1 MLGRLQEHLADFLV
15 SYRDARSRP
24 IHDKIWGYDPAMRL
38 VILVLVGVALGLP
51 AAAAE
56 GESGPY
62 PIWWSPAL
70 ELDSLDQ
77 LEARLHQSL
86 WPSLPDNRSF
96 TVLVTDNGGQR
107 EMRVRTC
114 ADISWLEGKRFTY
127 KAGSYSPAYFDER
140 RCRVLGRLNRA
151 VPAQQSFVNDFVLN
165 KAAVDV
171 LPAMVEPGI
180 VCEELCRQYK
190 ADKEGVSWRDYWTG
204 WREELLR
211 KQGVWTGWRTERL
224 RKQGTVIE
232 DEQADGKGY
241 FFGFDEQSDHRMV
254 VETFILVMDFEIRS
268 LVDLEILARADFTG
282 DGLEDLLMWTSGESG
297 EGRLFGGDFILL
309 TRDAVG
315 EVLRVVEPERH
326 ICPDYQC
333 D

>member
-1 MLGRLQEHLADFLV
+1 MTRFGAMIRT
-15 SYRDARSRP
+15 
-24 IHDKIWGYDPAMRL
+24 MRL

-56 GESGPY
+56 GESGTY
-62 PIWWSPAL
+62 PIWWSPSL

-127 KAGSYSPAYFDER
+127 KAGSYSPAYYDER

-165 KAAVDV
+165 KAAIDV
-171 LPAMVEPGI
+171 LPAMVEPA
-180 VCEELCRQYK
+180 VACEELCRQYK
-190 ADKEGVSWRDYWTG
+190 AEKEGVSWRDYWTG

-232 DEQADGKGY
+232 DEQEDGKGY

-254 VETFILVMDFEIRS
+254 VETFSLVIDVEIRS

-309 TRDAVG
+309 TRDAAD

-326 ICPDYQC
+326 ICPDCRC